1 MPLDHAT
8 FHNMQPSL
16 EEVRRSL
23 VVFCGEWRRREA
35 THFVPPAAYKCA
47 SDETV
52 LLRRCCY
59 EYTPQTTKSSM

>member
-35 THFVPPAAYKCA
+35 THFVPPAPAYA
-47 SDETV
+47 SDETM